1 MLTDRQ
7 FESLDIYD
15 LDEGALEAENRMKNL
30 MWTVSGDYTL
40 DTKLDLESFSRS
52 KYVSM
57 YDAVKQGGFSRYFDK
72 DAFALYLAKK
82 MYYGAEAK
90 SLTAIAQLCVDAAV
104 FPLVAAERPGVSA
117 IREKAFSWIQ
127 EHRFSGLTRTLA
139 GKIRLA
145 YMKGAMTGDHACEG
159 RIRTPLEL
167 ILALEQI
174 SRERLGAPQP
184 GHAYTM
190 DLIRTVDRLYNT
202 VIDPLFEKTHGDL
215 EKILAVTLE
224 EMRET
229 DWRSFAEEEAWE
241 DTLERILKDE
251 ADLVTRSDA
260 EPTGEKQEK
269 QEKKKARQ
277 IIRVDEA
284 ALEKMH
290 GYVELTFGRS
300 YLSEA
305 RTKRLCYRLCR
316 GAHADCSLYY
326 TDGVAVN
333 PVIVNAQHVNAVR
346 HVKNN
351 QRLFLNMQNVIRR
364 NVESLTAYLKR
375 ALELRTM
382 TERIPSAAG
391 TVIPARLWKIGRL
404 EDPGKLFYRTTKALS
419 TEFAVEILMDGSGSQ
434 RERQGLVAIQAYI
447 ISAALSGIGLPHR
460 IESFCSFWD
469 YTIMHRLRDF
479 DEPPQADQKVLQ
491 FVTSS
496 NNRDGLA
503 IRAAGDT
510 LLQRREENRIL
521 IVLSDGKPNDV
532 IVNRPGSR
540 NPLPYCGDYG
550 VKDTAFEVRSLRS
563 QGVYVLGVFTGKEK
577 DLSAEKLIFGKDFAY
592 VRDIRNFSRIVGLY
606 LHRLLE
612 QDTGILS

>member
-1 MLTDRQ
+1 RAV
-7 FESLDIYD
+7 DI
-15 LDEGALEAENRMKNL
+15 
-30 MWTVSGDYTL
+30 
-40 DTKLDLESFSRS
+40 
-52 KYVSM
+52 
-57 YDAVKQGGFSRYFDK
+57 
-72 DAFALYLAKK
+72 
-82 MYYGAEAK
+82 
-90 SLTAIAQLCVDAAV
+90 
-104 FPLVAAERPGVSA
+104 
-117 IREKAFSWIQ
+117 
-127 EHRFSGLTRTLA
+127 
-139 GKIRLA
+139 
-145 YMKGAMTGDHACEG
+145 
-159 RIRTPLEL
+159 
-167 ILALEQI
+167 
-174 SRERLGAPQP
+174 
-184 GHAYTM
+184 
-190 DLIRTVDRLYNT
+190 LYNT
-202 VIDPLFEKTHGDL
+202 VIDPQFERLHGDL
-215 EKILAVTLE
+215 DKILAVTLE

-229 DWRSFAEEEAWE
+229 DWRSFAEEEAWAE
-241 DTLERILKDE
+241 TLERLLKDE
-251 ADLVTRSDA
+251 ADLVTRFDA
-260 EPTGEKQEK
+260 EPSEEKQK
-269 QEKKKARQ
+269 KEKKRKARQ

-300 YLSEA
+300 YMSEA
-305 RTKRLCYRLCR
+305 QTKRLCYRLCR

-346 HVKNN
+346 HVRNN

-382 TERIPSAAG
+382 TEQIPSTAG
-391 TVIPARLWKIGRL
+391 TVIPARLWKVGRL

-460 IESFCSFWD
+460 IESFCAFWD
-469 YTIMHRLRDF
+469 YTIMQRLRDF

-540 NPLPYCGDYG
+540 NPVPYCGDYG
-550 VKDTAFEVRSLRS
+550 VKDTAFEIRSLRA

-612 QDTGILS
+612 QDTGSLA